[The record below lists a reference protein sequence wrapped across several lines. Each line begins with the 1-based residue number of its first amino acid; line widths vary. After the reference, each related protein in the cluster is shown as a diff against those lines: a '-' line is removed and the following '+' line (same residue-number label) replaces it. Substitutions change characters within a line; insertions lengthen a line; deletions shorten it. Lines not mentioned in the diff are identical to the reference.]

1 MKTVSLLLLG
11 LLLAGQAPAHGLK
24 GLLDKARDKLQ
35 TQPATSP
42 EPAIGD
48 SGGAPAVAGF
58 GAVLTSSPAKD
69 FAAAQAVAVTKVVD
83 GQPLWLHLRFE
94 PNLRAHVNK
103 SDLTTDDGHL
113 RYFLWAELG
122 PRGGS
127 EVYQR
132 DGFEFK
138 KEQLDLSELRVALA
152 PGQGGRNQS
161 LSVFLK
167 PVGLGRPGVW
177 ENELR
182 LHNRPTGPKER
193 SEYLRILPITADV
206 SDGLPQYRAMA
217 QAYDQAV
224 RRGSAAD
231 NQLPKPGRFAD
242 ARLQAAILA
251 KLKADGVQ
259 PARFFFSSDDW
270 EGSRDSDTGARLER
284 TVYAAYTYR
293 KGSDC
298 LSGVAEVTQPYSQI
312 SASYGQSLIAL
323 RKDSPIQCEL
333 LK

>member
-1 MKTVSLLLLG
+1 MKPFPFLLLG
-11 LLLAGQAPAHGLK
+11 LLLAGPAPAQGLK

-35 TQPATSP
+35 THPAPVDAT
-42 EPAIGD
+42 AT
-48 SGGAPAVAGF
+48 AVAPPVTAGF
-58 GAVLTSSPAKD
+58 HAVLTRSAEAKD
-69 FAAAQAVAVTKVVD
+69 FAAAQAAAVARVSD

-94 PNLRAHVNK
+94 PNLRAHVHK
-103 SDLTTDDGHL
+103 SDLSTDDGQL

-122 PRGGS
+122 PRGS
-127 EVYQR
+127 EEVYAR

-167 PVGLGRPGVW
+167 PVGGGRPGVW
-177 ENELR
+177 QNELR
-182 LHNRPTGPKER
+182 LHNQPAGPKAR
-193 SEYLRILPITADV
+193 GEYLSILPITADV

-217 QAYDQAV
+217 NAYDQAV
-224 RRGSAAD
+224 RRGSAED

-251 KLKADGVQ
+251 KLKAEGVQ
-259 PARFFFSSDDW
+259 PARFFFSSDEW
-270 EGSRDSDTGARLER
+270 EGASDSHTGARLER
-284 TVYAAYTYR
+284 SVYAAYTYK
-293 KGSDC
+293 KGADC
-298 LSGVAEVTQPYSQI
+298 LSGVAEVTQPYSHV

-323 RKDSPIQCEL
+323 RKDFPLKCEL